1 MNFNKIIGSRLS
13 QYVMVIN
20 GSRKPMVRSEKT
32 AFSGMDA
39 YSGKVRAGTGGESH
53 R

>member
-1 MNFNKIIGSRLS
+1 MNFNKITGSRLS
-13 QYVMVIN
+13 QYIMVIN
-20 GSRKPMVRSEKT
+20 DIRKPMARSGKT

-39 YSGKVRAGTGGESH
+39 YSGKGRAGTGGESH